1 MTGNLLYKWR
11 KEKESKTEET
21 ERTTLGARKQSA
33 GMNRDNL
40 RVAGTQ
46 KTRGNIKCLK
56 ESGE

>member
-21 ERTTLGARKQSA
+21 ERATLGARKQSA

-46 KTRGNIKCLK
+46 KTRGNIK
-56 ESGE
+56 